1 MTLHDALHP
10 ELHPGW
16 LDRKQYISFITSEW
30 SLLLQFQ
37 YFRLLYYS
45 HTHTAGAILEKNN
58 VSQISTYDSPSAD
71 ATGSSSSNAVALQVA
86 GDRVHLDLWDQYG
99 V

>member
-1 MTLHDALHP
+1 MVSTQL
-10 ELHPGW
+10 
-16 LDRKQYISFITSEW
+16 
-30 SLLLQFQ
+30 Q

-45 HTHTAGAILEKNN
+45 HTHTAGAILVKNN

-71 ATGSSSSNAVALQVA
+71 GTGSSSNAVALLVA
-86 GDRVHLDLWDQYG
+86 VDLVHIELWGQYSG